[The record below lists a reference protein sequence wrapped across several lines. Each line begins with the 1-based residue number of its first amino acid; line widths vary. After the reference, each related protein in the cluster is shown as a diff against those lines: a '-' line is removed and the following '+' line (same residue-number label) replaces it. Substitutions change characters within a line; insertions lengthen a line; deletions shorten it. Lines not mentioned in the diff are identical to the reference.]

1 MKKNTLVEMKKP
13 EAEFQDILTEVLRKG
28 AQDAIQHAIEAE
40 FEGFMSFFK
49 NVKDQQGRRM
59 IVKNGTAPEREIST
73 PIGPIEVTVP
83 RSKDRRKIPKEK
95 KTRFSSSL
103 LPPYLKRT
111 RQLDELLPLLYLK
124 GLSTGDFGEALEVLL
139 GPKARGV
146 SAATIV
152 RLKEKWIAEMKDWQ
166 ARDLK
171 DKDYVYFWADG
182 IYFQVRMEES
192 KACVLVILGVLA
204 DGTKELV
211 AISDGYRESE
221 QSWSE
226 VLLDLKQRG
235 LEKPPRL
242 AVGDGALGFWNALA
256 TVFGEAKVQRCWVHK
271 TANILN
277 KLPKSLHDKAK
288 YYLQQIWMAETK
300 VEALKAFDYFVE
312 LYKAKYPKAVQ
323 CLLKDKDDLLAF
335 YDFPAEHWVHI
346 RTTNPIESIFATVRL
361 RTHKTKNCLKRDNM
375 LSMVFKLT
383 QSAQKRWRR
392 INGHGLLGEV
402 ITGVKFVDG
411 VKKRREAA

>member
-152 RLKEKWIAEMKDWQ
+152 RHKEKWIAEMKDWQ

>member
-182 IYFQVRMEES
+182 IYFQVRLEES

>member
-1 MKKNTLVEMKKP
+1 MNKDTPVEIKKT

-171 DKDYVYFWADG
+171 GKDYVYFWADG

-402 ITGVKFVDG
+402 IAGVKFVDG

>member
-1 MKKNTLVEMKKP
+1 MNKNTLVEMKKP
-13 EAEFQDILTEVLRKG
+13 EPEFQDILTEVLRKG
-28 AQDAIQHAIEAE
+28 AREAIQHAIEAE
-40 FEGFMSFFK
+40 FEGFMNFFK
-49 NVKDQQGRRM
+49 TVKDEQGRRM
-59 IVKNGTAPEREIST
+59 IVRNGTANEREIST

-83 RSKDRRKIPKEK
+83 RSKDLRKIPKEK

-124 GLSTGDFGEALEVLL
+124 GLSSGDFGEALEVLL
-139 GPKARGV
+139 GPKAKGV
-146 SAATIV
+146 SAGTIA
-152 RLKEKWIAEMKDWQ
+152 RLKEKWISEMHDWKT
-166 ARDLK
+166 RDLTG
-171 DKDYVYFWADG
+171 KDYVYFWADG
-182 IYFQVRMEES
+182 VYFQVRMEES

-221 QSWSE
+221 ESWRE
-226 VLLDLKQRG
+226 VLLDLKGRG

-242 AVGDGALGFWNALA
+242 AVGDGALGFWKAL
-256 TVFGEAKVQRCWVHK
+256 TMVFGETKIQRCWVHK
-271 TANILN
+271 TTNILN
-277 KLPKSLHDKAK
+277 KLPKGLHEKAK

-300 VEALKAFDYFVE
+300 AEALKAFAYFVE

-323 CLLKDKDDLLAF
+323 CLVKDKDDLLSF

-392 INGHGLLGEV
+392 INGHALLGEV
-402 ITGVKFVDG
+402 ITGVRFVDG